1 MPYVIGIGGPSRS
14 GKSRLAKQI
23 IDHLSKRKGIHIDMD
38 DYVLPVS
45 KIPKIGNQ
53 TDWESSRSVD
63 FKKLISAVRKG
74 SNDYDL
80 VIVEGILIFEDDELQ
95 KLLDKT
101 IHINITKA
109 TFWDRRL
116 KETRWGKEPAWYL
129 EHVWTSYLEHYKKLK
144 CDIDVDGTTPL
155 SKKGLLEIVT
165 KLNPR
170 ILH

>member
-80 VIVEGILIFEDDELQ
+80 VIVEGILIFEDD
-95 KLLDKT
+95 DNCFYSPWRRAFRP
-101 IHINITKA
+101 IRGIYHGVITFA
-109 TFWDRRL
+109 F
-116 KETRWGKEPAWYL
+116 GHYL
-129 EHVWTSYLEHYKKLK
+129 FFE
-144 CDIDVDGTTPL
+144 
-155 SKKGLLEIVT
+155 LLENEIPS
-165 KLNPR
+165 NR
-170 ILH
+170 